1 MTKVLGIGNALV
13 DVLTKL
19 ENDSLLAELNL
30 PKGSMQL
37 VDNTTSANI
46 SAKSDHLE
54 KEMASGGSAANTIH
68 GLARL
73 GMETSFIGTVG
84 NDTTGQFFSDDLV
97 ASNIIPLLFISETAS
112 GIANAMISKD
122 GERTFGTFLGAAIEL
137 AADHLK
143 DDHFSGHN
151 LIHVEGYLVQNHSLL
166 EEILKKAHA
175 AGLKISLDLASYNV
189 VEDNLDFLRAMVKKY
204 VDIVFANEEEAKAFT
219 GKSPR
224 AALDELAEM
233 CDIAIVKIGKEG
245 SMIKSGTS
253 VTTVGVIKVNAL
265 DTTGAGDLYASG
277 FLFGYLND
285 MGFEKSGKIGALLA
299 GKVIEHYGAK
309 ISNSDWDYI
318 RKEIELM

>member
-1 MTKVLGIGNALV
+1 MAKVLGIGNALV
-13 DVLTKL
+13 DILTKL
-19 ENDSLLAELNL
+19 ENDQLLEELRL

-37 VDNTTSANI
+37 VDDQTSVHI
-46 SAKSDHLE
+46 SQKSQHLE

-84 NDTTGQFFSDDLV
+84 NDSTGQFFRDDLK
-97 ASNIIPLLFISETAS
+97 ASNINPLLFFSETPS

-143 DDHFSGHN
+143 EEHFGGHN
-151 LIHVEGYLVQNHSLL
+151 LIHIEGYLVQNHQLM
-166 EEILKKAHA
+166 EVIMKKAQS

-189 VEDNLDFLRAMVKKY
+189 VQDNLDFLRGLVEKY

-219 GKSPR
+219 GKNPE
-224 AALDELAEM
+224 AAIDEMADM
-233 CDIAIVKIGKEG
+233 CDVAIVKIGKEG
-245 SMIKSGTS
+245 SMIKSGGHLVRIG
-253 VTTVGVIKVNAL
+253 VTEVMAL

-285 MGFEKSGKIGALLA
+285 MGFEKAGRIGALLA
-299 GKVIEHYGAK
+299 GKVIEGYGAK
-309 ISNSDWDYI
+309 ISSSDWDYI
-318 RKEIELM
+318 RKRITEL

>member
-1 MTKVLGIGNALV
+1 MAKVLGIGNALV
-13 DVLTKL
+13 DILTKL
-19 ENDSLLAELNL
+19 ENDQLLEELRL

-37 VDNTTSANI
+37 VDDQTSVHI
-46 SAKSDHLE
+46 SRKSQHLE

-84 NDTTGQFFSDDLV
+84 NDSTGQFFRDDLR
-97 ASNIIPLLFISETAS
+97 ASNINPLLFFSETPS

-143 DDHFSGHN
+143 EEHFGGHN
-151 LIHVEGYLVQNHSLL
+151 LIHIEGYLVQNHQLM
-166 EEILKKAHA
+166 EEIMKKAQS

-189 VEDNLDFLRAMVKKY
+189 VQDNLDFLRGVVEKY

-219 GKSPR
+219 GKNPE
-224 AALDELAEM
+224 AAIDEIADM
-233 CDIAIVKIGKEG
+233 CDVAIVKIGKEG
-245 SMIKSGTS
+245 SMIKSGGHLVRIG
-253 VTTVGVIKVNAL
+253 VTEVKAL

-285 MGFEKSGKIGALLA
+285 MGFEKAGRIGALLA
-299 GKVIEHYGAK
+299 GKVIEGYGAK
-309 ISNSDWDYI
+309 ISSSDWDYI
-318 RKEIELM
+318 RKRITEL

>member
-19 ENDSLLAELNL
+19 ENDTLLAELNL

-37 VDNTTSANI
+37 VDDQTSANI
-46 SAKSDHLE
+46 SEKSNHLE

-84 NDTTGQFFSDDLV
+84 KDSTGQFFHDDLKS
-97 ASNIIPLLFISETAS
+97 SNINPLLFVSETPS

-137 AADHLK
+137 AAEQLQ
-143 DDHFSGHN
+143 DDQFSGHN
-151 LIHVEGYLVQNHSLL
+151 LIHVEGYLVQNHTLL
-166 EEILKKAHA
+166 EEILKKAKA
-175 AGLKISLDLASYNV
+175 AGLTISLDLASYNV
-189 VEDNLDFLRAMVKKY
+189 VEDNLEFLRKMVKEY
-204 VDIVFANEEEAKAFT
+204 VSIVFANEEEAKAFT
-219 GKSPR
+219 GKEP
-224 AALDELAEM
+224 ADALNELATM

-245 SMIKSGTS
+245 SMIKSADS

-277 FLFGYLND
+277 FLFGHLNN
-285 MGFEKSGKIGALLA
+285 MGFEKAGKIGALLA
-299 GKVIEHYGAK
+299 GKVIERYGAK
-309 ISNSDWDYI
+309 ISDNDWEYI
-318 RKEIELM
+318 REQIKLM

>member
-13 DVLTKL
+13 DVLSKL
-19 ENDSLLAELNL
+19 ENDLLLEDLKL

-37 VDNTTSANI
+37 VDALTSANI
-46 SAKSDHLE
+46 SAKSNHLE

-84 NDTTGQFFSDDLV
+84 NDTTGQFFHDDLK
-97 ASNIIPLLFISETAS
+97 ASNITPLLFYSETPS

-137 AADHLK
+137 AADHLE
-143 DDHFSGHN
+143 DDQFSGHN
-151 LIHVEGYLVQNHSLL
+151 LIHVEGYLVQNHNLL
-166 EEILKKAHA
+166 ESILKKAHQ

-189 VEDNLDFLRAMVKKY
+189 VEDNLDFLRKMVKEY

-219 GKSPR
+219 GKEPVP
-224 AALDELAEM
+224 ALDELAEM

-245 SMIKSGTS
+245 SMIKSAGV
-253 VTTVGVIKVNAL
+253 VTKIGVIEAKAL

-277 FLFGYLND
+277 FLFGYLNN
-285 MGFEKSGKIGALLA
+285 MGFEKSGKLGSLLA
-299 GKVIEHYGAK
+299 GKVIERYGAK
-309 ISNSDWDYI
+309 ISNSDWEFI
-318 RKEIELM
+318 RTQIDKL

>member
-19 ENDSLLAELNL
+19 ENDTLLAELNL

-37 VDNTTSANI
+37 VDDQTSANI
-46 SAKSDHLE
+46 SEKSNHLE

-84 NDTTGQFFSDDLV
+84 NDSTGQFFHDDLKS
-97 ASNIIPLLFISETAS
+97 SNINPLLFVSETPS

-137 AADHLK
+137 AAEQLQ
-143 DDHFSGHN
+143 DDQFSGHN
-151 LIHVEGYLVQNHSLL
+151 LIHVEGYLVQNHALL
-166 EEILKKAHA
+166 EEILKKAKA
-175 AGLKISLDLASYNV
+175 AGLTISLDLASYNV
-189 VEDNLDFLRAMVKKY
+189 VEDNLEFLRRMVKEY
-204 VDIVFANEEEAKAFT
+204 VSIVFANEEEAKAFT
-219 GKSPR
+219 GKEPVE
-224 AALDELAEM
+224 ALNELATM

-245 SMIKSGTS
+245 SMIKSADS
-253 VTTVGVIKVNAL
+253 VTKVGVIKVVAI

-277 FLFGYLND
+277 FLFGYLNN
-285 MGFEKSGKIGALLA
+285 MGFEKAGKIGALLA
-299 GKVIEHYGAK
+299 GKVIERYGAK
-309 ISNSDWDYI
+309 ISDTDWDYI
-318 RKEIELM
+318 REQIKLM

>member
-1 MTKVLGIGNALV
+1 MAKVLGIGNALV
-13 DVLTKL
+13 DILTKL
-19 ENDSLLAELNL
+19 ENDQLLEELRL

-37 VDNTTSANI
+37 VDDQTSVHI
-46 SAKSDHLE
+46 SQKSQHLE

-84 NDTTGQFFSDDLV
+84 NDSTGQFFRDDLKT
-97 ASNIIPLLFISETAS
+97 SNINPLLFFSETPS

-143 DDHFSGHN
+143 EEHFGGHN
-151 LIHVEGYLVQNHSLL
+151 LIHIEGYLVQNHQLM
-166 EEILKKAHA
+166 EVIMKKAQS

-189 VEDNLDFLRAMVKKY
+189 VQDNLDFLRGLVEKY

-219 GKSPR
+219 GKNPE
-224 AALDELAEM
+224 AAIDEMADM
-233 CDIAIVKIGKEG
+233 CDVAIVKIGKEG
-245 SMIKSGTS
+245 SMIKSGGHLVRIG
-253 VTTVGVIKVNAL
+253 VTEVKAL

-285 MGFEKSGKIGALLA
+285 MGFEKAGKIGALLA
-299 GKVIEHYGAK
+299 GKVIEGYGAK
-309 ISNSDWDYI
+309 ISSSDWDYI
-318 RKEIELM
+318 RKRITEL